1 MGRPGAGAHWEDLAL
16 AHLSDAGLALVARN
30 FHSRF
35 GEIDLVMCEDNTL
48 VFVEVRY
55 RGPGARVRAAASV
68 SASKQRHLVQTAQF
82 FLLRQPQWRHARMR
96 FDVLAIDGD
105 ASDQQHTQWIRDA
118 FRAG

>member
-1 MGRPGAGAHWEDLAL
+1 MGRPGAGAQWEDLAL
-16 AHLSDAGLALVARN
+16 AQLCDAGLTLVARN

-35 GEIDLVMCEDNTL
+35 GEIDVVMREDDTL

-68 SASKQRHLVQTAQF
+68 SASKQRNLVQTAQF

-96 FDVLAIDGD
+96 FDVFAID
-105 ASDQQHTQWIRDA
+105 ANARNQRHTQWIRDA